1 MTPMANEKQLRDY
14 LKWVTADLHRARQK
28 LADLESR
35 STEPIAIVGMACRY
49 PGEVRSP
56 EDLWS
61 LVDEGRDAIGRFPDN
76 RGWDL
81 ESLYDPDPERVGTCY
96 AREGGFLHDVAQFD
110 SGFFGISPRE
120 ATAMDPQQ
128 RLLLEISWEALE
140 RAGIDVSALRGSRT
154 GVFAGMNQQDYGT
167 ILAASAEGID
177 NYASTGTSNSVLSG
191 RVSYVLGLE
200 GPAVTIDTACSSSL
214 VSLHLAAQ
222 SLRDGECDLALA
234 GGVTVMSTTA
244 VLIALSRQRALSE
257 DGRCKAFSAAA
268 DGAGWSEGAGVLLVE
283 RLSDAQRLGHPVL
296 AVLRGSAVNQDG
308 ASNGLTAPNGPSQQ
322 RVIRQALANAR
333 LSAADVDA
341 VEAHGTGTS
350 LGDPIEA
357 QALLATYGSAR
368 PADRPLW
375 LGAVKSN
382 IGHTG
387 GAAGVAGVIKMV
399 MAIRNARLPKT
410 LHVDRPT
417 PNVDWSAGAVELL
430 TEAKQWPATGAA
442 RRAAV
447 SSFGV
452 SGTNAHVILEQ
463 APEAPETTEDPEAPE
478 TPEGE
483 EPTAEPAAAAAA
495 PVELPAVPWLVSAR
509 SEQGLR
515 AQARKLLDQ
524 LTERPQA
531 AADVAYS
538 LATTRTALEYRAA
551 VVADDTAGLLDGL
564 AALAEERTADTLA
577 LGSPVKGEVA
587 FVFPGQGSQWVGMGR
602 QLLDSSPVFAAAANE
617 CAEAIE
623 KLVDWKVLDVLR
635 DEPGAPSL
643 DRLDVVQPVL
653 FTMMVSLAALWRS
666 FGVEPTAVV
675 GHSQGEIAAA
685 YVSGGLSLED
695 AARVV
700 VLRSRAWLTLDGRG
714 GMVSV
719 LLPVGQVTEMLARW
733 GERLSV
739 AAVNSPRSCTVAGD
753 PQACDELVA
762 ACDAEGV
769 RARRITSASGA
780 GHSAH
785 VDVLRDRVLADLA
798 PVAPRPGDVPFYSTV
813 TGGQLDTAGLDT
825 DYWWRNMRQPVEFE
839 QAVRSVLRDGRRILI
854 EMSPHPVMM
863 MFLQEIIEDSGN
875 AARACATLRRNE
887 GGLARMMTSLAEAQL
902 GGARVDWPAVFAG
915 TGAERVELP
924 TYAFQRQH
932 FWSDTRGAGTDVGS
946 VGLGSVDHPLMGA
959 LMLTAGDDGAVLTGR
974 LSLRTQPWLAGH
986 AVMDQVVFPGTGFVE
1001 LAVLAGDQVGCG
1013 RIEELTLQV
1022 PLIVPRTGGIVVQVR
1037 LEAPDETGAR
1047 LLTVY
1052 SRPEGSGTDVVW
1064 TRHATGTVAE
1074 ARPEAAEPSAESW
1087 PPAGAE
1093 AVDTAGLYE
1102 RMAQAGYQYG
1112 PEFQGLTALWRR
1124 GSEVFAEVRLPR
1136 QQTSEAERFGLHPAL
1151 FDAALHAM
1159 FAMGTGQDGVGMP
1172 FSWSGVELHASG
1184 ASRLRVRISRE
1195 HGDTVSLLLTDDTG
1209 GRVACVDSL
1218 IVRPM
1223 NGAALSAAKEDSLY
1237 RIDWR
1242 AAQIEG
1248 TTPPCAVLGEAGGLA
1263 AALPGSTLFAGL
1275 SDLLSAADAPGTVL
1289 YPVPEH
1295 TGGPGAWE
1303 PVVTLLEFVQSW
1315 LAEERLERTRLVLVT
1330 RGAMAAQDGEDVTD
1344 LAASGVWGLVRSA
1357 QSEHPGR
1364 FVLVDLDGSQES
1376 LAALGGA
1383 LASGEDQLAVRAGRT
1398 TVPRLVRWDRTA
1410 TALPPVGESAWR
1422 LENTSPGS
1430 FEGLELVPYREALE
1444 PLAPHQVRLAIRA
1457 VGMNF
1462 KDVVVALDLVPGL
1475 SGLGGEVA
1483 GVVIEVGSD
1492 VHDLAAGDRVM
1503 GLCTE
1508 TFGPVGVT
1516 DQRLLVPM
1524 PKGWTFD
1531 QAAAVPVAYTTAYY
1545 GLVDLAGLRPG
1556 QSVLIHAAAGGVGVA
1571 ATQLARHLGAEV
1583 YGTASP
1589 GKWPT
1594 LHAYGL
1600 DTEHIAN
1607 SRTLEFEEQFLAATG
1622 GRGMDV
1628 VLDCLAGEFVD
1639 AGLRLLPRGGRFLE
1653 MGKTD
1658 KRDPQQ
1664 TAEQYPGV
1672 GYQAYDLL
1680 EAGPDRMREML
1691 LEILELFEAGI
1702 LRHSPVTTWD
1712 VRRARDAFRALSQAR
1727 LVGKAVLTIPRPLWP
1742 EHGTVLVTG
1751 GTGLLGGLLARH
1763 LVTRHGVRHLVL
1775 TSRRGAE
1782 APGAAELAAE
1792 LTEAGAQVT
1801 VAACDTADR
1810 ESLREVLAAIPADRP
1825 LTGVIHAAG
1834 VLWDGLI
1841 ESMSAEQAAAVL
1853 RPKVQGAINLHE
1865 LTADMELSVFVLFS
1879 SLAGIM
1885 GGPGQANYAAANA
1898 MLDALAQ
1905 HRRAAG
1911 LPGLSL
1917 PWGFWEQRSEQ
1928 SAHLDERDM
1937 NRLSR
1942 GGVLPLASEEGL
1954 ALFDTACRTDSAVL
1968 VPVRLD
1974 PAAIGARGTAVPP
1987 IMRALV
1993 RTTARRSARSSA
2005 ADAGSLRE
2013 QLVRLTGPERTR
2025 TLLQLVRG
2033 QAAAVL
2039 GHADTEAIVAA
2050 QPFKELGFDS
2060 LSAVEFRNRLA
2071 TATGLRLPV
2080 TLVFDH
2086 PTPNHLT
2093 RHLHDQLL
2101 GESATAEPAAP
2112 ATAAAGPAR
2121 PADDELAIV
2130 AMACRYPGG
2139 ITTPEDL
2146 WDLVVAEREGISGFP
2161 TDRGWATR
2169 EPAAAEA
2176 AAAPPQQGGFVHDAA
2191 LFDAGFFGIAPR
2203 EALTMDPQQRLLLE
2217 TAWEAVE
2224 RAGIDPTS
2232 LRGSRTGVFVGASA
2246 QGYAAL
2252 FPRGSESMA
2261 GYGVTG
2267 TSTSVVTGRVS
2278 YTLGLEGPAV
2288 TVDTACSSSLVA
2300 LHTAMQ
2306 SLDNGECDLALA
2318 GGVAIMASPFLFDD
2332 FHRQG
2337 GMSSDGRC
2345 RAFSAAADGTGWAE
2359 GVGLL
2364 LVERLSDARRNG
2376 HPVLAV
2382 LRGSA
2387 INQDGASNGLTAPSG
2402 PSQQRVIR
2410 QALANAGLSSAD
2422 VDLVE
2427 AHGTGTTLGDP
2438 IEAQAVLA
2446 TYGQD
2451 RPEDQPLWL
2460 GSIKSNI
2467 GHAQAAAGVGGVIKM
2482 VMALQQ
2488 GLMPRSLH
2496 IDEPT
2501 PHVDWSAGAVELLA
2515 EARPWPRTG
2524 HPRRAAVS
2532 SFGVSGTNAHVI
2544 LEQAPADEPADR
2556 PAEPAALPAV
2566 PWVLSGHSEAGL
2578 RAQAKRLIDTLRD
2591 HPGADLTDLGYSLAT
2606 GRAALAE
2613 RAALLVSDV
2622 TQAVTAL
2629 TGLAAGEAPRE
2640 LIRGT
2645 AMDGGLAVLLS
2656 GQGAQR
2662 PGMGRGLHEA
2672 FPVFAEAFDSAAAL
2686 LDPLLDR
2693 PLREVVFADQGTE
2706 EAAELDRTSF
2716 TQPALFAVEVAL
2728 FRLLES
2734 WGVRP
2739 QYLLGHSVGE
2749 ISAAHLAG
2757 SLSLADACTLI
2768 AARGRLMQALPEG
2781 GAMLAVAAGESEV
2794 TAALAEVLG
2803 ADAGTVG
2810 IAAVNAPEALVVSG
2824 PGEAVGK
2831 LADHFAAAGRRTRQL
2846 TVSHA
2851 FHSPLMEPML
2861 AEFAGTVAGLSWQ
2874 PPQIPIVS
2882 DATGELL
2889 TAEEICAPEYWVEHV
2904 RRTVRFADGVV
2915 TLARQGVTTLLELGP
2930 DSVLTPLAQDCLD
2943 AAANAARRDRS
2954 PACVPA
2960 LRRDRPEAETLLAA
2974 VAAVHASGV
2983 AVDWPAVF
2991 AGTGAARVD
3000 LPTYAFQRDRYWP
3013 DHLPADHGDLAAAG
3027 LNTTGHPLLGAWVAS
3042 ASGDEVLFTGELA
3055 TTSQR
3060 WLADHA
3066 VLDNVLFPGTGFVEL
3081 ALWAGAQLDCEVLED
3096 LALQSPLILPD
3107 RSGVRIQVVVG
3118 RADDSG
3124 RRTVAVYSRATPTA
3138 EWIRHA
3144 EGLLAPGAESPAG
3157 GDEGGVWPPEGA
3169 EPVDLDGFYERLI
3182 DAGFTYGP
3190 TFRGLRAAWRRGGE
3204 VFTEVALPEEAADSV
3219 SAFAAHPALLDAALH
3234 GLGFLPTAQRPD
3246 SPGPR
3251 LPFSWQGVSLHQAG
3265 ARALRV
3271 RLFETGPE
3279 TVALSIADSVGRPVA
3294 AVQALTV
3301 RETSRDQLARAAG
3314 GREGLHR
3321 TSWIPAPAV
3330 PGSTDDGRWAVLGS
3344 ADALT
3349 GLGRPADRYPDL
3361 AALLGALDE
3370 GAAVPDTLL
3379 VPCPPPA
3386 AGADLDPA
3394 VVRES
3399 VHRSLDLLRLWVAD
3413 DRLAAARLV
3422 LCTRGAVAAQAG
3434 EGVDDLAGAA
3444 LWGLGR
3450 AAQLEN
3456 PDRIVLV
3463 DLDNLSG
3470 ADRALPA
3477 AVELARSLGE
3487 PQIAV
3492 RGGTL
3497 LTPRLTPLRDA
3508 GDTGP
3513 ASSWSPDGTV
3523 LVTGATGLLGSLV
3536 ARRLVTEHGVRH
3548 LVLASRRGAGAPG
3561 ADGLREELTALGATV
3576 RLAACDVADRQALA
3590 ELLAAV
3596 PARHPLSGVVHTA
3609 GVVDDGLLGSLE
3621 REQVDRVL
3629 RAKVDAALNLHEL
3642 TSGLDLTAFVVFS
3655 SLAGTL
3661 GGAGQANYAAANAFL
3676 DALCVRRAAAG
3687 LPAVSL
3693 GWGPWESSGGMAAA
3707 VGQADLKRIA
3717 RAGLLQL
3724 GADEGMELF
3733 DAALASGETVLLPF
3747 KLDPAVRTEGFG
3759 GETVPAMMRGLAGN
3773 ARRTLAPV
3781 ASAGLVER
3789 LRRLPETER
3798 ETALTDLVRA
3808 EAARAVG
3815 LPSEAAVPAGGA
3827 FKSLGFDSLMAVD
3840 LRNRLGAVT
3849 GVRLP
3854 ATLIFD
3860 HPTPTALAEFLLDR
3874 LALGSVPDTSPVL
3887 LALEGLETAVQS
3899 LAGEDGGR
3907 PAMASRLRVL
3917 LAKLE
3922 EGPARDDDEDDDL
3935 DLDSVSAEELVSMIG
3950 DEFGIR

>member
-1 MTPMANEKQLRDY
+1 MANENQLRDY

-35 STEPIAIVGMACRY
+35 SSEPIAIVGMACRY
-49 PGEVRSP
+49 PGDVRSP
-56 EDLWS
+56 EDLWG

-81 ESLYDPDPERVGTCY
+81 EHLYDPDPERVGTCY
-96 AREGGFLHDVAQFD
+96 AREGGFLHDVAEFD
-110 SGFFGISPRE
+110 AGFFGISPRE

-140 RAGIDVSALRGSRT
+140 RAGIDVSSLSGSRT

-214 VSLHLAAQ
+214 VALHLAAQ

-244 VLIALSRQRALSE
+244 VLVALSRQRALSE

-296 AVLRGSAVNQDG
+296 AVFRGSAVNQDG

-341 VEAHGTGTS
+341 VEAHGTGTG

-357 QALLATYGSAR
+357 QALLATYGTAR

-387 GAAGVAGVIKMV
+387 AAAGVAGVIKTV

-430 TEAKQWPATGAA
+430 TEARRWPETGAA

-463 APEAPETTEDPEAPE
+463 APEATVAAEA
-478 TPEGE
+478 TGA
-483 EPTAEPAAAAAA
+483 TGGDEPAGEPAVPTAA
-495 PVELPAVPWLVSAR
+495 PVELAAVPWVVSAR

-515 AQARKLLDQ
+515 AQARKLLDR
-524 LTERPQA
+524 LAERPQA
-531 AADVAYS
+531 AVDVAYS
-538 LATTRTALEYRAA
+538 LATTRTALEHRAA
-551 VVADDTAGLLDGL
+551 VVAGDTAGLLDGL
-564 AALAEERTADTLA
+564 AALAEGRTADTLA

-587 FVFPGQGSQWVGMGR
+587 FVFPGQGSQWAGMGR
-602 QLLDSSPVFAAAANE
+602 ELLDTSPVFAAAARD

-623 KLVDWKVLDVLR
+623 KFVDWKVLDVLR
-635 DEPGAPSL
+635 DAPGAPSM

-653 FTMMVSLAALWRS
+653 FTMMVSLAAVWRS

-685 YVSGGLSLED
+685 YVAGGLSLED

-719 LLPVGQVTEMLARW
+719 LLPVDRVRELLARW
-733 GERLSV
+733 GDRLAV

-753 PQACDELVA
+753 PEACDELVA

-785 VDVLRDRVLADLA
+785 VDVLRDRILTDLA

-813 TGGQLDTAGLDT
+813 TGGRLDTAELDT
-825 DYWWRNMRQPVEFE
+825 DYWWRNMRRPVEFE
-839 QAVRSVLRDGRRILI
+839 QAVRSVLRDGRRILV

-863 MFLQEIIEDSGN
+863 MFVQEIIEDAGN
-875 AARACATLRRNE
+875 AARACASLRRGE
-887 GGLARMMTSLAEAQL
+887 GGLARMTASLAQAHL
-902 GGARVDWPAVFAG
+902 HGAPVDWPGVFAG

-924 TYAFQRQH
+924 TYAFQRQQ
-932 FWSDTRGAGTDVGS
+932 FWSDIRNAGGDVGS
-946 VGLGSVDHPLMGA
+946 VGLGPVDHPLMGA
-959 LMLTAGDDGAVLTGR
+959 LVSTAGDDGAVLTGR
-974 LSLRTQPWLAGH
+974 LSLHTHPWLAGH

-1052 SRPEGSGTDVVW
+1052 SRPEGGGTDVVW
-1064 TRHATGTVAE
+1064 TRHATGTAVE
-1074 ARPEAAEPSAESW
+1074 AVPAAAERSAEPW
-1087 PPAGAE
+1087 PPPGAE
-1093 AVDTAGLYE
+1093 AVDATGLYE
-1102 RMAQAGYQYG
+1102 RMARAGYQYG

-1124 GSEVFAEVRLPR
+1124 GSEVFAEVGLPR
-1136 QQTSEAERFGLHPAL
+1136 QQVSEAERFGLHPAL

-1159 FAMGTGQDGVGMP
+1159 FALGTGQDGVGMP

-1195 HGDTVSLLLTDDTG
+1195 QGDSVSLLLTDDTG
-1209 GRVACVDSL
+1209 GPVASVDSL

-1223 NGAALSAAKEDSLY
+1223 NGAALTAAREDSLY

-1242 AAQIEG
+1242 AVRTEDAA
-1248 TTPPCAVLGEAGGLA
+1248 PPLAVLGDAADLA
-1263 AALPGSTLFAGL
+1263 AALPGGTLFAGL
-1275 SDLLSAADAPGTVL
+1275 SDLVSGTGVPDTVL
-1289 YPVPEH
+1289 YPVPGH
-1295 TGGPGAWE
+1295 AGGPGAWE
-1303 PVVTLLEFVQSW
+1303 PVVAVLEFLQSW

-1330 RGAMAAQDGEDVTD
+1330 RGAVAVSDREDVTD
-1344 LAASGVWGLVRSA
+1344 LAASGAWGLVRSA

-1364 FVLVDLDGSQES
+1364 FVLVDLDGDEES
-1376 LAALGGA
+1376 VAALGGA

-1398 TVPRLVRWDRTA
+1398 SVPRLVRWDRTA
-1410 TALPPVGESAWR
+1410 TALPPVGERAWR
-1422 LENTSPGS
+1422 LENTTPGS
-1430 FEGLELVPYREALE
+1430 FGGLELLPYREALE
-1444 PLAPHQVRLAIRA
+1444 PLAPHQVRLGIRA

-1475 SGLGGEVA
+1475 TGLGGEAA

-1492 VHDLAAGDRVM
+1492 VHGVEPGDRVM

-1516 DQRLLVPM
+1516 DQRLLVRM
-1524 PKGWTFD
+1524 PEGWTFE
-1531 QAAAVPVAYTTAYY
+1531 QAAAVPVAYMTAYY
-1545 GLVDLAGLRPG
+1545 GLVDLGGLRAG
-1556 QSVLIHAAAGGVGVA
+1556 QSVLVHAAAGGVGIA

-1600 DTEHIAN
+1600 DSDHIAN
-1607 SRTLEFEEQFLAATG
+1607 SRTVEFEERFLAATG

-1658 KRDPQQ
+1658 KRDPGP

-1691 LEILELFEAGI
+1691 LEILELFEAGV

-1712 VRRARDAFRALSQAR
+1712 VRRARDAFRDLSQAR
-1727 LVGKAVLTIPRPLWP
+1727 LVGKAVLTVPRPLWP

-1775 TSRRGAE
+1775 TSRRGAD

-1792 LTEAGAQVT
+1792 LAEAGAQVT
-1801 VAACDTADR
+1801 LAACDTADR
-1810 ESLREVLAAIPADRP
+1810 ESLRGVLAAVPADRP

-1865 LTADMELSVFVLFS
+1865 LTADAELSAFVLFS

-1898 MLDALAQ
+1898 LLDGLAQ
-1905 HRRAAG
+1905 HRRARG

-1942 GGVLPLASEEGL
+1942 GGVLPLASDEGL
-1954 ALFDTACRTDSAVL
+1954 ALFDTACRTDDAVL

-1974 PAAIGARGTAVPP
+1974 PASIGARGTAVPP

-1993 RTTARRSARSSA
+1993 RTSARRSARSSA
-2005 ADAGSLRE
+2005 VEAGSLRE
-2013 QLVRLTGPERTR
+2013 QLSRLTGPERTR

-2039 GHADTEAIVAA
+2039 GHADTEAIVGA

-2060 LSAVEFRNRLA
+2060 LSAVEFRNRLT

-2086 PTPNHLT
+2086 PTPNDLT
-2093 RHLHDQLL
+2093 QHLHDQLL
-2101 GESATAEPAAP
+2101 GESASAEPAAP
-2112 ATAAAGPAR
+2112 VPRAAARAG
-2121 PADDELAIV
+2121 DDLAIV
-2130 AMACRYPGG
+2130 AMTCRYPGG

-2146 WDLVVAEREGISGFP
+2146 WDLVVAEKEGISGFP
-2161 TDRGWATR
+2161 TDRGWATG
-2169 EPAAAEA
+2169 EPAAADGPS
-2176 AAAPPQQGGFVHDAA
+2176 APPRQGGFVHDAA

-2217 TAWEAVE
+2217 TSWEAFE
-2224 RAGIDPTS
+2224 RAGIDPAS

-2306 SLDNGECDLALA
+2306 SLAGGECDLALA

-2345 RAFSAAADGTGWAE
+2345 RAFSAGADGTGWAE

-2410 QALANAGLSSAD
+2410 QALANAGLSAAD
-2422 VDLVE
+2422 VDVVE

-2451 RPEDQPLWL
+2451 RPEGRPLWL

-2482 VMALQQ
+2482 VMALQR

-2501 PHVDWSAGAVELLA
+2501 PHVDWSAGAVELLS
-2515 EARPWPRTG
+2515 EAKPWPGTDR
-2524 HPRRAAVS
+2524 PRRAAVS

-2544 LEQAPADEPADR
+2544 LEQAPDGEPATR
-2556 PAEPAALPAV
+2556 PAEPAVLPAV
-2566 PWVLSGHSEAGL
+2566 PWLLSGHSEAGL
-2578 RAQAKRLIDTLRD
+2578 RAQAKRLADALRD
-2591 HPGADLTDLGYSLAT
+2591 QPGPDATDLGYSLAT

-2613 RAALLVSDV
+2613 RAALLVPDV
-2622 TQAVTAL
+2622 TQAVTVL
-2629 TGLAAGEAPRE
+2629 SRFAAGEAPPE
-2640 LIRGT
+2640 VVLGT

-2662 PGMGRGLHEA
+2662 PGMGRGLHDR
-2672 FPVFAEAFDSAAAL
+2672 FPVFAEAFDGAAAL

-2693 PLREVVFADQGTE
+2693 PLREVVFAEEGTG
-2706 EAAELDRTSF
+2706 EAAELDRTAF

-2728 FRLLES
+2728 YRLFES

-2739 QYLLGHSVGE
+2739 SYLLGHSVGE
-2749 ISAAHLAG
+2749 ISAAHLSGA
-2757 SLSLADACTLI
+2757 LPLADACTLI

-2781 GAMLAVAAGESEV
+2781 GAMLAVAAGEPEV
-2794 TAALAEVLG
+2794 TAALTEVLG
-2803 ADAGTVG
+2803 AAADTVG

-2824 PGEAVGK
+2824 AAEAVGR
-2831 LADHFAAAGRRTRQL
+2831 LADHFAASGRRTRKL
-2846 TVSHA
+2846 AVSHA
-2851 FHSPLMEPML
+2851 FHSSLMEPML
-2861 AEFAGTVAGLSWQ
+2861 AEFAETVAGLAWQ
-2874 PPQIPIVS
+2874 PPLIPVVS
-2882 DATGELL
+2882 DTTGELL
-2889 TAEEICAPEYWVEHV
+2889 TAEEISAPEYWVEHV
-2904 RRTVRFADGVV
+2904 RRTVRFADGVA
-2915 TLARQGVTTLLELGP
+2915 TLARQGVTTFLEIGP

-2943 AAANAARRDRS
+2943 AVPDAARRDRS
-2954 PACVPA
+2954 PVCVPA
-2960 LRRDRPEAETLLAA
+2960 LRRDRAEAETLLAA
-2974 VAAVHASGV
+2974 VAAVHTAGV
-2983 AVDWPAVF
+2983 EVDWPAVF
-2991 AGTGAARVD
+2991 AGTGAVRVD

-3013 DHLPADHGDLAAAG
+3013 DHTPADHGDLASAG
-3027 LNTTGHPLLGAWVAS
+3027 LDTAGHPLLSAWVAS
-3042 ASGDEVLFTGELA
+3042 ASGDEVLFTGELPSA
-3055 TTSQR
+3055 DR
-3060 WLADHA
+3060 HWLADHA
-3066 VLDNVLFPGTGFVEL
+3066 VLDNVILPGTGFVEL
-3081 ALWAGAQLDCEVLED
+3081 ALWAGSRLGCETLED
-3096 LALQSPLILPD
+3096 LTLQSPLILPD

-3118 RADDSG
+3118 RADESG
-3124 RRTVAVYSRATPTA
+3124 RRPVAVYSRATPTA
-3138 EWIRHA
+3138 EWTRHA
-3144 EGLLAPGAESPAG
+3144 EGLLAPGAEPPTA
-3157 GDEGGVWPPEGA
+3157 GDEGGSWPPPGA
-3169 EPVDLDGFYERLI
+3169 EPVDLDGFYERLLDI
-3182 DAGFTYGP
+3182 GFAYGP

-3204 VFTEVALPEEAADSV
+3204 VFTEVALPDEAADSGA
-3219 SAFAAHPALLDAALH
+3219 AFAAHPALLDAALH
-3234 GLGFLPTAQRPD
+3234 GLGFLPTADRAD
-3246 SPGPR
+3246 SAAPR

-3271 RLFETGPE
+3271 RLFESGPE
-3279 TVALSIADSVGRPVA
+3279 TVALSIADSVGQPVA
-3294 AVQALTV
+3294 TVRALTV
-3301 RETSRDQLARAAG
+3301 RETSRDQLARATG

-3321 TSWIPAPAV
+3321 TSWTPAPPV
-3330 PGSTDDGRWAVLGS
+3330 PGTTGDDRWAVLGG
-3344 ADALT
+3344 AGTLG
-3349 GLGRPADRYPDL
+3349 GLGRPADRHPDLVALL
-3361 AALLGALDE
+3361 AALDQ
-3370 GAAVPDTLL
+3370 GAAVPDL
-3379 VPCPPPA
+3379 VIAPCPPSVT
-3386 AGADLDPA
+3386 GADTDPA
-3394 VVRES
+3394 VVREG
-3399 VHRSLDLLRLWVAD
+3399 VHRGLDLLRLWVAD

-3422 LCTRGAVAAQAG
+3422 LCTRGAVAVHEA
-3434 EGVDDLAGAA
+3434 EGVDDLSGAA
-3444 LWGLGR
+3444 LWGLAR

-3456 PDRIVLV
+3456 PDRILLV
-3463 DLDNLSG
+3463 DLDDTAG
-3470 ADRALPA
+3470 ADSALA
-3477 AVELARSLGE
+3477 EAVDLARAAGE
-3487 PQIAV
+3487 VQIAV

-3497 LTPRLTPLRDA
+3497 LIPRLTPLRDT
-3508 GDTGP
+3508 GDSGP
-3513 ASSWSPDGTV
+3513 ASSWRPDGTV
-3523 LVTGATGLLGSLV
+3523 LVTGATGLLGGLV
-3536 ARRLVTEHGVRH
+3536 ARRLVTDHGVRH
-3548 LVLASRRGAGAPG
+3548 LVLASRRGPDAPG
-3561 ADGLREELTALGATV
+3561 ADGLRQELTALGATV
-3576 RLAACDVADRQALA
+3576 RLASCDVADRQALA
-3590 ELLAAV
+3590 GLLAAV
-3596 PARHPLSGVVHTA
+3596 PEGRPLTGVVHTA
-3609 GVVDDGLLGSLE
+3609 GVVDDGLLGSLT

-3629 RAKVDAALNLHEL
+3629 RAKVDAVLNLHEL

-3676 DALCVRRAAAG
+3676 DALCVRRATAG

-3707 VGQADLKRIA
+3707 VGRADLKRIA

-3724 GADEGMELF
+3724 GVDEGMELF
-3733 DAALASGETVLLPF
+3733 DAALASGETVVLPF
-3747 KLDPAVRTEGFG
+3747 RLDPGVRTGGFG
-3759 GETVPAMMRGLAGN
+3759 GEAVPAMMRSLTGP
-3773 ARRTLAPV
+3773 ARRTSAPA
-3781 ASAGLVER
+3781 ASGGLVER
-3789 LRRLPETER
+3789 LRRLPEAER
-3798 ETALTDLVRA
+3798 GTVLTDLVRA

-3815 LPSEAAVPAGGA
+3815 LPSEAGVPAGRA

-3854 ATLIFD
+3854 ATLVFD
-3860 HPTPTALAEFLLDR
+3860 HPTPTALAGFLLDR
-3874 LALGSVPDTSPVL
+3874 LDLGSAPDTSPVE
-3887 LALEGLETAVQS
+3887 LALDGLETAMRS
-3899 LAGEDGGR
+3899 LTAGGGGH
-3907 PAMASRLRVL
+3907 PATASRLRVL

-3922 EGPARDDDEDDDL
+3922 EGTARDEDEELDL

>member
-1 MTPMANEKQLRDY
+1 MTPMAHENELRDY
-14 LKWVTADLHRARQK
+14 LKWVTADLHRTRQK

-35 STEPIAIVGMACRY
+35 GSEPIAIVGMACRY
-49 PGEVRSP
+49 PGEVGSP
-56 EDLWS
+56 EDLWG
-61 LVDEGRDAIGRFPDN
+61 LVHDGRDAIGPFPTD

-81 ESLYDPDPERVGTCY
+81 EGLYDPDPERIGTCY
-96 AREGGFLHDVAQFD
+96 AREGGFLHDATEFD
-110 SGFFGISPRE
+110 PGFFGISPRE

-128 RLLLEISWEALE
+128 RLMLEISWEALE
-140 RAGIDVSALRGSRT
+140 RAGIDASALRGSRT

-200 GPAVTIDTACSSSL
+200 GPAVTVDTACSSSL
-214 VSLHLAAQ
+214 VALHLAAR
-222 SLRDGECDLALA
+222 SLREGECDLALA

-322 RVIRQALANAR
+322 RVIRQALADAR
-333 LSAADVDA
+333 LTAADVDA

-357 QALLATYGSAR
+357 QALLATYGTAR

-382 IGHTG
+382 LGHTG
-387 GAAGVAGVIKMV
+387 AAAGVAGVIKMV
-399 MAIRNARLPKT
+399 MAIRNARLPMT
-410 LHVDRPT
+410 LHVDEPT
-417 PNVDWSAGAVELL
+417 PNVDWTAGAVELL
-430 TEAKQWPATGAA
+430 TEERPWPETGSA

-463 APEAPETTEDPEAPE
+463 APEAE
-478 TPEGE
+478 
-483 EPTAEPAAAAAA
+483 AAAA
-495 PVELPAVPWLVSAR
+495 PADPPAPPVALPALPWLVSGR
-509 SEQGLR
+509 GEQGLR
-515 AQARKLLDQ
+515 AQARKLLDR
-524 LTERPQA
+524 LTERPQP

-538 LATTRTALEYRAA
+538 LATTRTALEHRAA
-551 VVADDTAGLLDGL
+551 VVAQDTAGLLDGL
-564 AALAEERTADTLA
+564 AALAEDRAADTVT
-577 LGSPVKGEVA
+577 LGTPVKGEVA
-587 FVFPGQGSQWVGMGR
+587 FVFPGQGSQWAGMGR
-602 QLLDSSPVFAAAANE
+602 ELLDTSPVFAAAARE

-623 KLVDWKVLDVLR
+623 EFTDWKVLDVLR
-635 DEPGAPSL
+635 GEPGAPSL

-666 FGVEPTAVV
+666 HGIEPTAVL

-685 YVSGGLSLED
+685 HVAGGLSLAD

-714 GMVSV
+714 AMVSV
-719 LLPVGQVTEMLARW
+719 LLPADEVTQRLVRW
-733 GERLSV
+733 EGRLSV
-739 AAVNSPRSCTVAGD
+739 AAVNSSRACIVAGD
-753 PQACDELVA
+753 PEACEEFAA
-762 ACDAEGV
+762 ACESDGV

-780 GHSAH
+780 GHTSH
-785 VDVLRDRVLADLA
+785 VDVLRERILADLA
-798 PVAPRPGDVPFYSTV
+798 PVAPRAGDVPFYSTV
-813 TGGQLDTAGLDT
+813 TGGRLDTAGLDT
-825 DYWWRNMRQPVEFE
+825 DYWWRNMREPVAFE

-854 EMSPHPVMM
+854 EVSPHPVMM

-875 AARACATLRRNE
+875 PARACPTLRRDH
-887 GGLARMMTSLAEAQL
+887 GGLDRMTASLAEAHTY
-902 GGARVDWPAVFAG
+902 GAPVDWPGVFAG
-915 TGAERVELP
+915 TGAERIELP
-924 TYAFQRQH
+924 TYAFQRQP
-932 FWSDTRGAGTDVGS
+932 FWSESRGTGGDVGS
-946 VGLGSVDHPLMGA
+946 VGLGQVEHPLLGA
-959 LMLTAGDDGAVLTGR
+959 LVLTAGDDGAVVTGR
-974 LSLRTQPWLAGH
+974 ISLRTHPWLAGH
-986 AVMDQVVFPGTGFVE
+986 AVADQVVFPGTGFVE

-1013 RIEELTLQV
+1013 RVEELTLQV
-1022 PLIVPRTGGIVVQVR
+1022 PLIVPRTGATVVQVR
-1037 LEAPDETGAR
+1037 LEAPDESGAR

-1052 SRPEGSGTDVVW
+1052 SRPEGGDTGVVW
-1064 TRHATGTVAE
+1064 TRHAAGTVTE
-1074 ARPEAAEPSAESW
+1074 ARTGSVEPSGEAW
-1087 PPAGAE
+1087 PPADAE

-1102 RMAQAGYQYG
+1102 RMAEAGYQYG
-1112 PEFQGLTALWRR
+1112 PEFRGLTALWRR
-1124 GSEVFAEVRLPR
+1124 GSEVFAEVGLEQR
-1136 QQTSEAERFGLHPAL
+1136 QASEAGRFGLHPAL

-1159 FAMGTGQDGVGMP
+1159 HALGDGGQDGVGMP
-1172 FSWSGVELHASG
+1172 FSWSGVDLHASG
-1184 ASRLRVRISRE
+1184 AARLRVRISRGQ
-1195 HGDTVSLLLTDDTG
+1195 GDAVSLLLADDTG
-1209 GRVACVDSL
+1209 APVASVESL
-1218 IVRPM
+1218 VVRRM
-1223 NGAALSAAKEDSLY
+1223 TDASFAAARDESLY
-1237 RIDWR
+1237 RLDWR
-1242 AAQIEG
+1242 TVQADGAG
-1248 TTPPCAVLGEAGGLA
+1248 PSCAVLGDASELVE
-1263 AALPGSTLFAGL
+1263 ALPGSTPFAGL
-1275 SDLLSAADAPGTVL
+1275 PELLAAPALPETVL
-1289 YPVPEH
+1289 LPVAEH
-1295 TGGPGAWE
+1295 GGGPAAWE
-1303 PVVTLLEFVQSW
+1303 PVVALLAFLRSW
-1315 LAEERLERTRLVLVT
+1315 LAEERLEGTRLVLVT
-1330 RGAMAAQDGEDVTD
+1330 RGAVATDGREDVTD
-1344 LAASGVWGLVRSA
+1344 LSATGVWGLVRSA

-1364 FVLVDLDGSQES
+1364 FALVDLDGTAGS

-1383 LASGEDQLAVRAGRT
+1383 LASGEDQLAVRSGRVT
-1398 TVPRLVRWDRTA
+1398 APRLVRWDRAA
-1410 TALPPVGESAWR
+1410 TALPPAGERAWR

-1430 FEGLELVPYREALE
+1430 FEGLQLVPYREALE
-1444 PLAPHQVRLAIRA
+1444 PLEPHQVRLAIRA
-1457 VGMNF
+1457 AGMNF

-1483 GVVIEVGSD
+1483 GVVLEVGSQ
-1492 VHDLAAGDRVM
+1492 VRGVEAGDRVM

-1516 DQRLLVPM
+1516 DQRLLVRM
-1524 PKGWTFD
+1524 PDDWTFE
-1531 QAAAVPVAYTTAYY
+1531 QAAAVPVAYMTAYY

-1571 ATQLARHLGAEV
+1571 AVQLARHLGAEV

-1594 LHAYGL
+1594 LREYGL
-1600 DTEHIAN
+1600 DDGHIAS
-1607 SRTLEFEEQFLAATG
+1607 SRTLEFEERFLAATG

-1658 KRDPQQ
+1658 KRDPGL
-1664 TAEQYPGV
+1664 TAERYPGV

-1680 EAGPDRMREML
+1680 EAGPDRMRAML
-1691 LEILELFEAGI
+1691 LEILDLFEAGV

-1712 VRRARDAFRALSQAR
+1712 VRRAKDAFRELSQAR
-1727 LVGKAVLTIPRPLWP
+1727 LVGKVVLTVPGPLWP

-1763 LVTRHGVRHLVL
+1763 LVTRHGVRDLVL
-1775 TSRRGAE
+1775 TSRRGAD
-1782 APGAAELAAE
+1782 APGAAELVAE
-1792 LTEAGAQVT
+1792 LTGAGARVT
-1801 VAACDTADR
+1801 VAACDAADR
-1810 ESLREVLAAIPADRP
+1810 EALREVLAAIPADRP
-1825 LTGVIHAAG
+1825 LSGVIHAAG
-1834 VLWDGLI
+1834 VLRDGLI

-1865 LTADMELSVFVLFS
+1865 LTADREISAFVLFS

-1898 MLDALAQ
+1898 MLDGLAH

-1911 LPGLSL
+1911 LPALSL

-1928 SAHLDERDM
+1928 SAHLDERDL
-1937 NRLSR
+1937 NRLNR
-1942 GGVLPLASEEGL
+1942 GGILPLASEEGL
-1954 ALFDTACRTDSAVL
+1954 ALFDTACRTDEVVL

-1974 PAAIGARGTAVPP
+1974 PAAIGARGTSVPP

-1993 RTTARRSARSSA
+1993 RATVRRSARSSA
-2005 ADAGSLRE
+2005 VEAGPLRE
-2013 QLVRLTGPERTR
+2013 QLSRLTGAERSR

-2039 GHADTEAIVAA
+2039 GHADAETIAA
-2050 QPFKELGFDS
+2050 ARPFKEFGFDS

-2086 PTPNHLT
+2086 PTPNELT
-2093 RHLHDQLL
+2093 GYLLEQLL
-2101 GESATAEPAAP
+2101 GESASVEPAAP
-2112 ATAAAGPAR
+2112 AAPAAGPADR
-2121 PADDELAIV
+2121 SGEELAIV
-2130 AMACRYPGG
+2130 AMSCRYPGG
-2139 ITTPEDL
+2139 ISSPEDL
-2146 WDLVVAEREGISGFP
+2146 WDLVVAERDGVSGFP
-2161 TDRGWATR
+2161 ADRGWAIR
-2169 EPAAAEA
+2169 EPAADDGS
-2176 AAAPPQQGGFVHDAA
+2176 APPRQGGFVHDAA
-2191 LFDAGFFGIAPR
+2191 LFDAAFFGIAPR

-2217 TAWEAVE
+2217 TSWEAFE
-2224 RAGIDPTS
+2224 RAGIDPAS

-2278 YTLGLEGPAV
+2278 YALGLEGPAV

-2300 LHTAMQ
+2300 LHTAMR
-2306 SLDNGECDLALA
+2306 SLHDGECDLALA

-2410 QALANAGLSSAD
+2410 QALADAGLSTAD
-2422 VDLVE
+2422 VDVVE

-2446 TYGQD
+2446 TYGRD
-2451 RPEDQPLWL
+2451 RPEDRPLWL

-2482 VMALQQ
+2482 VLALQR

-2501 PHVDWSAGAVELLA
+2501 PHVDWSAGAVELLTR
-2515 EARPWPRTG
+2515 ARPWPETDR
-2524 HPRRAAVS
+2524 PRRAAVS

-2544 LEQAPADEPADR
+2544 LEQAPAVEPADR
-2556 PAEPAALPAV
+2556 PAEPAVLPAV
-2566 PWVLSGHSEAGL
+2566 PWVLSGHTEAGL
-2578 RAQAKRLIDTLRD
+2578 RAQAKRLADTLRNR
-2591 HPGADLTDLGYSLAT
+2591 PGTNPADLGYSLAT

-2613 RAALLVSDV
+2613 RAALLVPDI
-2622 TQAVTAL
+2622 TAAVTAL
-2629 TGLAAGEAPRE
+2629 DGLAAGEAPRE
-2640 LIRGT
+2640 VIRGT
-2645 AMDGGLAVLLS
+2645 AADGGLAVLLS

-2662 PGMGRGLHEA
+2662 PGMGRDLYRA
-2672 FPVFAEAFDSAAAL
+2672 FPAFAEAFDTVAAL
-2686 LDPLLDR
+2686 LDPLLGR
-2693 PLREVVFADQGTE
+2693 PLREVVFADPGSA
-2706 EAAELDRTSF
+2706 EAAELDRTSC

-2728 FRLLES
+2728 YRLIES

-2757 SLSLADACTLI
+2757 SLPLADACTLI

-2781 GAMLAVAAGESEV
+2781 GAMLAVAATEAEV
-2794 TAALAEVLG
+2794 TAAIGEVPG
-2803 ADAGTVG
+2803 AGDGTVG

-2824 PGEAVGK
+2824 PAEAVRA
-2831 LADHFAAAGRRTRQL
+2831 LADHFAAAGRRTRRL
-2846 TVSHA
+2846 AVSHA
-2851 FHSPLMEPML
+2851 FHSSLMEPML
-2861 AEFAGTVAGLSWQ
+2861 AEFAETVGALSWQ
-2874 PPQIPIVS
+2874 PPRIPIVS
-2882 DATGELL
+2882 DVTGELL
-2889 TAEEICAPEYWVEHV
+2889 TAEEIGTPEYWVEHV
-2904 RRTVRFADGVV
+2904 RRTVRFADGVA
-2915 TLARQGVTTLLELGP
+2915 TLAREGITTLLEVGP

-2943 AAANAARRDRS
+2943 AAGRDRR
-2954 PACVPA
+2954 PTCVPA

-2974 VAAVHASGV
+2974 LAALHTSGV

-2991 AGTGAARVD
+2991 AGTGATRVD

-3013 DHLPADHGDLAAAG
+3013 DNLPADHGDLAAAG
-3027 LNTTGHPLLGAWVAS
+3027 VDTTGHPLLGAWVAS
-3042 ASGDEVLFTGELA
+3042 ASGDEVLFTGELS
-3055 TTSQR
+3055 TSGR
-3060 WLADHA
+3060 TWLADHT

-3081 ALWAGAQLDCEVLED
+3081 ALWAGARLGCAALEE
-3096 LALQSPLILPD
+3096 LALQTPLILAE
-3107 RSGVRIQVVVG
+3107 RATVRIQVVVG
-3118 RADDSG
+3118 RADEDG
-3124 RRTVAVYSRATPTA
+3124 RRTVAVYSRATSA
-3138 EWIRHA
+3138 DEWTRHA
-3144 EGLLAPGAESPAG
+3144 EGLLVPGAEAPAV
-3157 GDEGGVWPPEGA
+3157 GDEHGVWPPEGA
-3169 EPVDLDGFYERLI
+3169 EPVDLDGFYERLV
-3182 DAGFTYGP
+3182 DAGFGYGP

-3204 VFTEVALPEEAADSV
+3204 VFTEVALPEEAAESGT
-3219 SAFAAHPALLDAALH
+3219 AFAAHPALLDAALH
-3234 GLGFLPTAQRPD
+3234 GLGFLPAAGRPGA
-3246 SPGPR
+3246 SGPR
-3251 LPFSWQGVSLHQAG
+3251 LPFSWQGVSLHQTG

-3279 TVALSIADSVGRPVA
+3279 TVGLSVADSVGRPVA
-3294 AVQALTV
+3294 VVRALTV
-3301 RETSRDQLARAAG
+3301 RETSRDQLARTVG
-3314 GREGLHR
+3314 GPEGLHR
-3321 TSWIPAPAV
+3321 TSWIPAPAL
-3330 PGSTDDGRWAVLGS
+3330 PGATDGGHWAVLGATDAVPGLS
-3344 ADALT
+3344 LPAEHHADLDAL
-3349 GLGRPADRYPDL
+3349 L
-3361 AALLGALDE
+3361 AALDE
-3370 GAAVPDTLL
+3370 GAAVPQTVL

-3386 AGADLDPA
+3386 AGADTDPA
-3394 VVRES
+3394 VIRES
-3399 VHRSLDLLRLWVAD
+3399 VHNGLGLLRRWVAD
-3413 DRLAAARLV
+3413 ERLAAARLV
-3422 LCTRGAVAAQAG
+3422 LCTRGAVAAVAA
-3434 EGVDDLAGAA
+3434 EGVADLAGAA

-3463 DLDNLSG
+3463 DVDDAVGGGL
-3470 ADRALPA
+3470 LPA
-3477 AVELARSLGE
+3477 AVALARSAGE
-3487 PQIAV
+3487 PQLAI
-3492 RGGTL
+3492 RGGAL
-3497 LTPRLTPLRDA
+3497 LTPRLTRLREIGDA
-3508 GDTGP
+3508 APAATWNTG
-3513 ASSWSPDGTV
+3513 GTV
-3523 LVTGATGLLGSLV
+3523 LVTGAGGLLGGLV
-3536 ARRLVTEHGVRH
+3536 ARRLVAEHGVRH
-3548 LVLASRRGAGAPG
+3548 LVLASRRGADAPG
-3561 ADGLREELTALGATV
+3561 ADALRRELTDLGATV
-3576 RLAACDVADRQALA
+3576 RLASCDIADRQALA
-3590 ELLAAV
+3590 GLLGAV
-3596 PARHPLSGVVHTA
+3596 PAEHPLSGVVHAA
-3609 GVVDDGLLGSLE
+3609 GVVDDGLLGTLVP
-3621 REQVDRVL
+3621 EQVDRVL
-3629 RAKVDAALNLHEL
+3629 RAKVDAALNLHAL
-3642 TSGLDLTAFVVFS
+3642 TSGSDLTAFVVFS

-3676 DALCVRRAAAG
+3676 DALCERRASAG

-3693 GWGPWESSGGMAAA
+3693 GWGPWESSAGMAAA

-3717 RAGLLQL
+3717 RAGLRQL
-3724 GADEGMELF
+3724 GADEGMDLF
-3733 DAALASGETVLLPF
+3733 DAALASGETVVLPF
-3747 KLDPAVRTEGFG
+3747 KLDPVVRTEGFG
-3759 GETVPAMMRGLAGN
+3759 DETVPAMMRGLAGT
-3773 ARRTLAPV
+3773 ARRPLPSAAP
-3781 ASAGLVER
+3781 AGLLER
-3789 LRRLPETER
+3789 LRRLPESER
-3798 ETALTDLVRA
+3798 ATALTDLVRA

-3854 ATLIFD
+3854 ATLVFD

-3874 LALGSVPDTSPVL
+3874 LALGAEPDTDPL
-3887 LALEGLETAVQS
+3887 LHVLEGLETAVQS
-3899 LAGEDGGR
+3899 LAGDDGGR
-3907 PAMASRLRVL
+3907 PAIASRLRVL

-3922 EGPARDDDEDDDL
+3922 EGPSGWGDDDEDDDL
-3935 DLDSVSAEELVSMIG
+3935 DLGSASAEELVSMIG

>member
-1 MTPMANEKQLRDY
+1 MTPMATEKELRDY
-14 LKWVTADLHRARQK
+14 LKWVTADLHRTRQK

-56 EDLWS
+56 EDLWG
-61 LVDEGRDAIGRFPDN
+61 LVHEGRDAIGPFPDN

-81 ESLYDPDPERVGTCY
+81 DNLYDPDPERVGTCY
-96 AREGGFLHDVAQFD
+96 ARQGGFLPDVAAFD
-110 SGFFGISPRE
+110 PGFFGISPRE

-128 RLLLEISWEALE
+128 RLMLEISWEALE
-140 RAGIDVSALRGSRT
+140 RAGMDVTALRGSRT

-214 VSLHLAAQ
+214 VALHLAAQ

-244 VLIALSRQRALSE
+244 VLVALSRQRALSE

-283 RLSDAQRLGHPVL
+283 RLSDARRLGHPVL

-322 RVIRQALANAR
+322 RVIRQALADAR
-333 LSAADVDA
+333 LTAADVDA

-357 QALLATYGSAR
+357 QALLATYGNAR

-382 IGHTG
+382 LGHTG
-387 GAAGVAGVIKMV
+387 AAAGVAGVIKMV

-430 TEAKQWPATGAA
+430 TEERQWPQTGAA

-463 APEAPETTEDPEAPE
+463 APEAAED
-478 TPEGE
+478 E
-483 EPTAEPAAAAAA
+483 EPAEQPATPAAAPA
-495 PVELPAVPWLVSAR
+495 ELPALPWLVSGR

-524 LTERPQA
+524 LTEHPQA

-538 LATTRTALEYRAA
+538 LATTRTALEHRAA
-551 VVADDTAGLLDGL
+551 VVAGDTAGLLDAL
-564 AALAEERTADTLA
+564 AALAEDRSADTVT

-587 FVFPGQGSQWVGMGR
+587 FVFPGQGSQWAGMGR
-602 QLLDSSPVFAAAANE
+602 ALFDTSPVFAATARE

-623 KLVDWKVLDVLR
+623 KFTDWKVLDVLR
-635 DEPGAPSL
+635 GEPGAPSL

-685 YVSGGLSLED
+685 YIAGGLSLED

-700 VLRSRAWLTLDGRG
+700 VLRSKAWLTLDGRG

-719 LLPVGQVTEMLARW
+719 LLPVDQVTERLARW
-733 GERLSV
+733 GDRLSV
-739 AAVNSPRSCTVAGD
+739 AAVNSPRACIVAGD
-753 PQACDELVA
+753 PDACDELAA
-762 ACDAEGV
+762 ACDAEGI

-780 GHSAH
+780 GHTAH
-785 VDVLRDRVLADLA
+785 VDVLREQILADLA
-798 PVAPRPGDVPFYSTV
+798 PVAPRPGEVPFYSTV
-813 TGGQLDTAGLDT
+813 TGGQLDTTGLDT
-825 DYWWRNMRQPVEFE
+825 DYWWRNMREPVEFE
-839 QAVRSVLRDGRRILI
+839 QAVRSLLRDGRRIFI
-854 EMSPHPVMM
+854 EMTPHPVMM
-863 MFLQEIIEDSGN
+863 MFVQEIIEDSGN
-875 AARACATLRRNE
+875 AARACATLRRGE
-887 GGLARMMTSLAEAQL
+887 GGLARMVASLAEAHL
-902 GGARVDWPAVFAG
+902 HGAPVNWPGVFAG

-924 TYAFQRQH
+924 TYAFQRQR
-932 FWSDTRGAGTDVGS
+932 FWSETRGAGGDVGS

-974 LSLRTQPWLAGH
+974 LSLRTHPWLAGH

-1022 PLIVPRTGGIVVQVR
+1022 PLIVPRTGGIVVQAR

-1047 LLTVY
+1047 MLTVY
-1052 SRPEGSGTDVVW
+1052 SRPEGGGTDVVW

-1074 ARPEAAEPSAESW
+1074 PRPEAAEEAAEPW
-1087 PPAGAE
+1087 PPVDAE
-1093 AVDTAGLYE
+1093 AVDTAGLYD

-1124 GSEVFAEVRLPR
+1124 GSEVFAEVALPQR
-1136 QQTSEAERFGLHPAL
+1136 QTSEAECFGLHPAL
-1151 FDAALHAM
+1151 FDAALHSM
-1159 FAMGTGQDGVGMP
+1159 YVLGSGQDGVGMP

-1195 HGDTVSLLLTDDTG
+1195 QGDSVSLLLTDDTG
-1209 GRVACVDSL
+1209 GRIASVESL
-1218 IVRPM
+1218 IVRQM
-1223 NGAALSAAKEDSLY
+1223 NGANLAAAQEDSLY

-1248 TTPPCAVLGEAGGLA
+1248 AAPPCAVLGDADLA
-1263 AALPGSTLFAGL
+1263 ASLPGSTLFAGL
-1275 SDLLSAADAPGTVL
+1275 SDLLAATEAPETVIHS
-1289 YPVPEH
+1289 VPAQAV
-1295 TGGPGAWE
+1295 GPGAWE
-1303 PVVTLLEFVQSW
+1303 PVVALLEFLQSW

-1330 RGAMAAQDGEDVTD
+1330 RGAMAAGEREDVTD

-1364 FVLVDLDGSQES
+1364 FVLVDLDRSAES
-1376 LAALGGA
+1376 TAALGGA
-1383 LASGEDQLAVRAGRT
+1383 LASGEDQLAVRAGRV

-1410 TALPPVGESAWR
+1410 TALPPVGERAWR

-1430 FEGLELVPYREALE
+1430 FEGLQLLPYREALE
-1444 PLAPHQVRLAIRA
+1444 PLAPHQVRLGIRA

-1462 KDVVVALDLVPGL
+1462 KDVVVALNLVPGL
-1475 SGLGGEVA
+1475 SGLGGEVS
-1483 GVVIEVGSD
+1483 GVVLEVGSE
-1492 VHDLAAGDRVM
+1492 VRDLEAGDRVM

-1508 TFGPVGVT
+1508 TFGPIGVT
-1516 DQRLLVPM
+1516 DQRLLVRM
-1524 PKGWTFD
+1524 PGGWTFE
-1531 QAAAVPVAYTTAYY
+1531 QAAAVPVAYMTAYY
-1545 GLVDLAGLRPG
+1545 GLVDLAGLQAG

-1589 GKWPT
+1589 GKWST
-1594 LHAYGL
+1594 LHEYGL
-1600 DTEHIAN
+1600 DPDHIAN
-1607 SRTLEFEEQFLAATG
+1607 SRTLEFEERFLAATG

-1658 KRDPQQ
+1658 KRDPER

-1691 LEILELFEAGI
+1691 LEILDLFEAGV

-1712 VRRARDAFRALSQAR
+1712 VRRARDAFRELSQAR
-1727 LVGKAVLTIPRPLWP
+1727 LVGKVVLTIPRPLWP

-1775 TSRRGAE
+1775 TSRRGAD

-1792 LTEAGAQVT
+1792 LAEAGAEVT
-1801 VAACDTADR
+1801 IAACDAADR

-1865 LTADMELSVFVLFS
+1865 LTADTELSAFVLFS

-1905 HRRAAG
+1905 HRRARG
-1911 LPGLSL
+1911 LAGLSL

-1928 SAHLDERDM
+1928 SEHLDERDM

-1942 GGVLPLASEEGL
+1942 GGIRPLASEEGL
-1954 ALFDTACRTDSAVL
+1954 ALFDTACRTDDAVL

-1974 PAAIGARGTAVPP
+1974 PASIGARGTAVPP

-1993 RTTARRSARSSA
+1993 RTTTARRSARSSA
-2005 ADAGSLRE
+2005 AEAGSLRE
-2013 QLVRLTGPERTR
+2013 QLARLTGPERTR

-2039 GHADTEAIVAA
+2039 GHADTDAIVAG

-2071 TATGLRLPV
+2071 TATGMRLPV

-2093 RHLHDQLL
+2093 GHLLEQLL
-2101 GESATAEPAAP
+2101 GESAAAEPAVPVAP
-2112 ATAAAGPAR
+2112 AVSAADRFG
-2121 PADDELAIV
+2121 DELAIV

-2139 ITTPEDL
+2139 ITTPEEL

-2161 TDRGWATR
+2161 TDRGWVTR
-2169 EPAAAEA
+2169 ETPAADGAS
-2176 AAAPPQQGGFVHDAA
+2176 APPQQGGFLHDAA
-2191 LFDAGFFGIAPR
+2191 LFDAAFFGIAPR

-2224 RAGIDPTS
+2224 RAGIDPTA

-2267 TSTSVVTGRVS
+2267 TSTSVVTGRIS

-2306 SLDNGECDLALA
+2306 SLHNGECDLALA

-2345 RAFSAAADGTGWAE
+2345 RAFSASADGTGWAE

-2410 QALANAGLSSAD
+2410 QALANAGLSAAD

-2451 RPEDQPLWL
+2451 RPEDRPLWL

-2467 GHAQAAAGVGGVIKM
+2467 GHAQAAAGVGGVIK
-2482 VMALQQ
+2482 VVQALQQ

-2496 IDEPT
+2496 IDERT
-2501 PHVDWSAGAVELLA
+2501 PHVDWSAGAVELLSQ
-2515 EARPWPRTG
+2515 ARPWPDTDR
-2524 HPRRAAVS
+2524 PRRAAVS

-2544 LEQAPADEPADR
+2544 LEQAPADEPTAR
-2556 PAEPAALPAV
+2556 PAEPAVLPAV

-2578 RAQAKRLIDTLRD
+2578 RAQAKRLADMLRD
-2591 HPGADLTDLGYSLAT
+2591 HPGTDVTDLGYSLAT

-2629 TGLAAGEAPRE
+2629 SGLAAGEAPRE

-2645 AMDGGLAVLLS
+2645 AMDGGLAVLFS

-2662 PGMGRGLHEA
+2662 PGMGRGLYES

-2693 PLREVVFADQGTE
+2693 PLREVVFADRDTE
-2706 EAAELDRTSF
+2706 EAAELDRTCY

-2749 ISAAHLAG
+2749 ISAAHLGG

-2781 GAMLAVAAGESEV
+2781 GAMLAVAAAESQI
-2794 TAALAEVLG
+2794 TAAFAEVLG

-2824 PGEAVGK
+2824 PAKAVRKLGE
-2831 LADHFAAAGRRTRQL
+2831 HFAAAGLRTRQL

-2861 AEFAGTVAGLSWQ
+2861 AEFAEIVAGLSWQ
-2874 PPQIPIVS
+2874 PPQIPILS
-2882 DATGELL
+2882 DVTGELL
-2889 TAEEICAPEYWVEHV
+2889 TAEEICAPEYWVDHV
-2904 RRTVRFADGVV
+2904 RRTVRFADGVAV
-2915 TLARQGVTTLLELGP
+2915 LARQGITTLLELGP

-2943 AAANAARRDRS
+2943 AAPDAARRDRS

-2991 AGTGAARVD
+2991 AGTGVTRVD

-3013 DHLPADHGDLAAAG
+3013 DHVPADHGDLAAAG

-3042 ASGDEVLFTGELA
+3042 ASGDEVLFTGELS
-3055 TTSQR
+3055 TTAQH

-3081 ALWAGAQLDCEVLED
+3081 ALWAGARLGCETLED
-3096 LALQSPLILPD
+3096 LTLQSPLILSD

-3118 RADDSG
+3118 RADESG
-3124 RRTVAVYSRATPTA
+3124 RRTVAVYSRATDVDGWT
-3138 EWIRHA
+3138 RHA
-3144 EGLLAPGAESPAG
+3144 EGLLAPGADLPAF
-3157 GDEGGVWPPEGA
+3157 GDESGVWPPEGA

-3182 DAGFTYGP
+3182 DAGFSYGP

-3204 VFTEVALPEEAADSV
+3204 VFTEVALPDEAGDSGA
-3219 SAFAAHPALLDAALH
+3219 AFAAHPALLDAALH
-3234 GLGFLPTAQRPD
+3234 GLGFLPTAEQPD

-3265 ARALRV
+3265 VRALRV
-3271 RLFETGPE
+3271 RLSEAGPE
-3279 TVALSIADSVGRPVA
+3279 TVALAIADSVGRPVA
-3294 AVQALTV
+3294 AVQALIV

-3321 TSWIPAPAV
+3321 ASWITAPAV
-3330 PGSTDDGRWAVLGS
+3330 PGTAGDGRWAVLGG

-3361 AALLGALDE
+3361 AALLDALDD
-3370 GAAVPDTLL
+3370 GAAVPDTVL
-3379 VPCPPPA
+3379 VPCPPT
-3386 AGADLDPA
+3386 GADTDPA
-3394 VVRES
+3394 VVREG
-3399 VHRSLDLLRLWVAD
+3399 VHRCLELLRRWIAE

-3422 LCTRGAVAAQAG
+3422 LCTRGAVAAQAA
-3434 EGVDDLAGAA
+3434 EGVADLAGAA
-3444 LWGLGR
+3444 VWGVGR

-3463 DLDNLSG
+3463 DLDDPSA
-3470 ADRALPA
+3470 ADGSLPA
-3477 AVELARSLGE
+3477 AVDLARAADE

-3497 LTPRLTPLRDA
+3497 LTPRLTPMREA

-3513 ASSWSPDGTV
+3513 ASSWNTEGTV

-3536 ARRLVTEHGVRH
+3536 ARHLVTEHGVRH
-3548 LVLASRRGAGAPG
+3548 LVLASRRGADAPG
-3561 ADGLREELTALGATV
+3561 ADGLRQELTALGATV
-3576 RLAACDVADRQALA
+3576 RLASCDVADRQALA

-3596 PARHPLSGVVHTA
+3596 PAEHPLSGVVHTA

-3621 REQVDRVL
+3621 RAQVDRVL

-3733 DAALASGETVLLPF
+3733 DAALASGETVVLPF
-3747 KLDPAVRTEGFG
+3747 KLDPAVRTAGFG
-3759 GETVPAMMRGLAGN
+3759 GETVPAMMRSLAGTV
-3773 ARRTLAPV
+3773 RRTLAP
-3781 ASAGLVER
+3781 AAAAGGLVER

-3798 ETALTDLVRA
+3798 ETVLTDLVRA

-3874 LALGSVPDTSPVL
+3874 LALGSAPETNPVL
-3887 LALEGLETAVQS
+3887 QALEGLETAMQA
-3899 LAGEDGGR
+3899 LAAEDGGR

-3935 DLDSVSAEELVSMIG
+3935 DLASVSAEELVSMIG